1 MIYKRPVFSLFT
13 EQKQEIESSGDFIQ
27 KAIRSGKLL
36 ASGEAG
42 YYDIQSQSHEIER
55 VYQKNVSIT
64 KPKGKGIDHHYPN
77 PPQLASTDPTAFRQ
91 NAEYWGIPQNGSQ
104 TKAFYQ
110 SGIYVAPN
118 DSATGITAKCLDYY
132 YKSEIPNLTCPSS
145 NHSGI
150 FHFDEGSG
158 KFSNGFNTV
167 KNPALDSRY
176 YYLHDCL
183 PKPWGFSVSKPLYL
197 SREMYMIHKGTGS
210 LPVTIPYL
218 GDYEKFQAT
227 NTLNRYP
234 EDSVEEF
241 KSDVEKFLEGQ
252 DVQHIKE
259 EGYGNSAEGEDSN
272 DN

>member
-1 MIYKRPVFSLFT
+1 MIYKRPVFSLFE
-13 EQKQEIESSGDFIQ
+13 EQNQEIESSGAGPIRE
-27 KAIRSGKLL
+27 AMRSGKLL

-42 YYDIQSQSHEIER
+42 YYDTQSQSHEIER
-55 VYQKNVSIT
+55 VYQKNGSIT

-77 PPQLASTDPTAFRQ
+77 PPQLASTSPTTFRQ

-132 YKSEIPNLTCPSS
+132 YKGEGSILGCPPSR
-145 NHSGI
+145 HSGI
-150 FHFDEGSG
+150 FHFNEGSG

-167 KNPALDSRY
+167 KNPD
-176 YYLHDCL
+176 DCL
-183 PKPWGFSVSKPLYL
+183 PKPWDFSVSKPLYL
-197 SREMYMIHKGTGS
+197 SREMYMIHKGTGTPP
-210 LPVTIPYL
+210 LPITIPYL
-218 GDYEKFQAT
+218 GDYEKFKQPVIV
-227 NTLNRYP
+227 RKYDDP
-234 EDSVEEF
+234 VEEF
-241 KSDVEKFLEGQ
+241 KSDIEKFLEGQ